1 MDEKEKLN
9 NSPEASSQE
18 LTDLINKAIE
28 SKKAAETEDVPAEDI
43 GAADEI
49 LPEADSIYAE
59 ESGGDDMYKSVGD
72 EDAIYEYDVPD
83 EAAYEEEYADE
94 SEGYEYSVSDEM
106 GYATDE
112 VYDEGSAHDTVY
124 VEDESYDYSVS
135 DEMTYDEQANEPYEE
150 VSGEADFDD
159 IPADEITRPLPKRDM
174 FDLSAMKE
182 LKKSD
187 TKPVKRKSTGSSQR
201 KLAAMQAAKANAA
214 AGTKQ
219 AVKAPAKQAAA
230 KNNSSIKK
238 KKARKKKK
246 AMLTLEIM
254 ALTLLVVAGLGA
266 GLFFYYAHLLNRDGE
281 REINNSAAPVNEK
294 DIYNEPDTFNQK
306 DEDQKL
312 VAELQKSAKRISN
325 ENVMNILL
333 IGEDIRDT
341 EIEERANTDVMMII
355 SINREN
361 HTITLTSLMRDMY
374 VYMEKFNASGKLN
387 SAYWHDGADYLEE
400 VIEDYFRIDI
410 DRYVK
415 VNFRQFIDIVETVGG
430 LDVDVSYNE
439 AYAMMEPLNEQ
450 NKYLDYD
457 WGTDY
462 IDLEQYGL
470 NPWEYA
476 YGDENEPTAHLHLN
490 GNQALAYARIR
501 YGCGDDYARTQRQRE
516 VITLIIDKSK
526 TLSLT
531 KLDGL
536 IKEIFPE
543 VETDIDDG
551 EIASLLLNT
560 SEYLTYDI
568 QQLRIPVEGY
578 YTDDFIWSQQVLRP
592 DYQAN
597 AAIMRNMIY
606 GTQETVERAAAQY
619 ENELA
624 DGTFYKKNGI
634 EPPVEQYY
642 Y

>member
-9 NSPEASSQE
+9 DPVPDASSE
-18 LTDLINKAIE
+18 DLTDLISKAIE
-28 SKKAAETEDVPAEDI
+28 KKKTNTADTSADDIDVSPEEDVTSGEVSADDP
-43 GAADEI
+43 ADEEVYESTET
-49 LPEADSIYAE
+49 PEEVYDYDTSDDAE
-59 ESGGDDMYKSVGD
+59 QVEDDPGSDGDL
-72 EDAIYEYDVPD
+72 
-83 EAAYEEEYADE
+83 
-94 SEGYEYSVSDEM
+94 YEYSVSEEITY
-106 GYATDE
+106 GEGDE
-112 VYDEGSAHDTVY
+112 VYEEGSHYDDTVY
-124 VEDESYDYSVS
+124 VDDADDDYGYEVS
-135 DEMTYDEQANEPYEE
+135 EEMTYDDTATEPYEE
-150 VSGEADFDD
+150 IPAEAEFDD
-159 IPADEITRPLPKRDM
+159 IPADEITRPLPRRDM
-174 FDLSAMKE
+174 FDLSAMKD
-182 LKKSD
+182 LKKED
-187 TKPVKRKSTGSSQR
+187 TKPVAPRSKK
-201 KLAAMQAAKANAA
+201 KPAAKPAA
-214 AGTKQ
+214 KTS
-219 AVKAPAKQAAA
+219 AKSDTAA
-230 KNNSSIKK
+230 KNTKK
-238 KKARKKKK
+238 KKSSKKKK

-266 GLFFYYAHLLNRDGE
+266 GVFFYYAHLLNRDGD
-281 REINNSAAPVNEK
+281 RKINDSAAPVNEK
-294 DIYNEPDTFNQK
+294 DIYDEPDTFNQK

-312 VAELQKSAKRISN
+312 IAELQKSAKRISN

-341 EIEERANTDVMMII
+341 EVEERANTDVMMII

-374 VYMEKFNASGKLN
+374 VYMEKFDVSGKLN
-387 SAYWHDGADYLEE
+387 SAYWHDGSDYLAE

-450 NKYLDYD
+450 NKYLGYD

-462 IDLEQYGL
+462 VDLEQYGM

-526 TLSLT
+526 SLSLT

-536 IKEIFPE
+536 IKQIFPE

-606 GTQETVERAAAQY
+606 GSQETVERAAAQY

-624 DGTFYKKNGI
+624 DGTFYEKNGI
-634 EPPVEQYY
+634 EPPFEQNYQY
-642 Y
+642 

>member
-9 NSPEASSQE
+9 DPVPDASSEE
-18 LTDLINKAIE
+18 LTDLISKAIE
-28 SKKAAETEDVPAEDI
+28 KKKTNTADTSADDIDVSPEEDVTSGEVSADDP
-43 GAADEI
+43 ADEEVYESTET
-49 LPEADSIYAE
+49 PEEVYDYDTSDDAE
-59 ESGGDDMYKSVGD
+59 QVEDDPGSDGDL
-72 EDAIYEYDVPD
+72 
-83 EAAYEEEYADE
+83 
-94 SEGYEYSVSDEM
+94 YEYSVSEEITY
-106 GYATDE
+106 GEGDE
-112 VYDEGSAHDTVY
+112 VYEEGSHYDDTVY
-124 VEDESYDYSVS
+124 VDDADDDYGYEVS
-135 DEMTYDEQANEPYEE
+135 EEMTYDDTATEPYEE
-150 VSGEADFDD
+150 IPAEAEFDD
-159 IPADEITRPLPKRDM
+159 IPADEITRPLPRRDM
-174 FDLSAMKE
+174 FDLSAMKD
-182 LKKSD
+182 LKKED
-187 TKPVKRKSTGSSQR
+187 TKPVAPRSKK
-201 KLAAMQAAKANAA
+201 KPAAKPAA
-214 AGTKQ
+214 KTS
-219 AVKAPAKQAAA
+219 AKSDTAA
-230 KNNSSIKK
+230 KNTKK
-238 KKARKKKK
+238 KKSSKKKK

-266 GLFFYYAHLLNRDGE
+266 GVFFYYAHLLNRDGD
-281 REINNSAAPVNEK
+281 RKINDSAAPVNEK
-294 DIYNEPDTFNQK
+294 DIYDEPDTFNQK

-312 VAELQKSAKRISN
+312 IAELQKSAKRISN

-341 EIEERANTDVMMII
+341 EAEERANTDVMMII

-374 VYMEKFNASGKLN
+374 VYMEKFDVSGKLN
-387 SAYWHDGADYLEE
+387 SAYWHDGSDYLAE

-450 NKYLDYD
+450 NKYLGYD

-462 IDLEQYGL
+462 VDLEQYGM

-526 TLSLT
+526 SLSLT

-536 IKEIFPE
+536 IKQIFPE

-606 GTQETVERAAAQY
+606 GSQETVERAAAQY

-624 DGTFYKKNGI
+624 DGTFYEKNGI
-634 EPPVEQYY
+634 EPPFEQNYQY
-642 Y
+642 